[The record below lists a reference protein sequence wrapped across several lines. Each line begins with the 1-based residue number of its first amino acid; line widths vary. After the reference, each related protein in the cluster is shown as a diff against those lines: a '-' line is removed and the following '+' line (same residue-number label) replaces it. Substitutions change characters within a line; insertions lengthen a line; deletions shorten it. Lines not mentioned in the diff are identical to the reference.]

1 MRNKVQ
7 VRIRN
12 WLLARGVR
20 YITGGINM
28 RSRGSSETCS
38 FLSCRVVTAGD
49 VRSEPRTWRCALP
62 VCSLGQWGGRTLRC
76 KHSEKE
82 HQVGGPRDQETQR
95 YTLVGRTRFLVFYPV
110 RSIWCSLHGPKTN
123 TVLSLPHPIP
133 SHVFTVWSLLSSGTA
148 SASYVYLYHVTN
160 FGKK

>member
-7 VRIRN
+7 DRKRN
-12 WLLARGVR
+12 WLLARGVG
-20 YITGGINM
+20 YIRGGINM
-28 RSRGSSETCS
+28 RSRGSSKTCS
-38 FLSCRVVTAGD
+38 FLSCRVVIAGD
-49 VRSEPRTWRCALP
+49 VRSEPHTWRCALP

-110 RSIWCSLHGPKTN
+110 WSIWGSLHGPKTN
-123 TVLSLPHPIP
+123 TLLSLPHLIP
-133 SHVFTVWSLLSSGTA
+133 SHVFTMWSLLRSGTA
-148 SASYVYLYHVTN
+148 SASYVYLHHVTN